1 MKTRKFL
8 WVAGLGLSAGCSF
21 SSAQRPLSLEP
32 IDEPP
37 AGLVRLARS
46 VEAAR
51 PGGMELEAHGS
62 EPAWRVS
69 VSESGIVLARP
80 GAGEPIVFPYQ
91 QPVRDGG
98 RLAYAT
104 SLPEGRRMVLRVSN
118 RPCKDPAS
126 GETFPHTAYVRL
138 DGEGFAGCARTGG
151 VTSVAVD

>member
-1 MKTRKFL
+1 MKTLKFL

-46 VEAAR
+46 VEAAK
-51 PGGMELEAHGS
+51 PSGVELEAQGA
-62 EPAWRVS
+62 EWRVS

-80 GAGEPIVFPYQ
+80 DAAQPLVFPYQ

-104 SLPEGRRMVLRVSN
+104 SLPEGHRMVLRVSN